1 MYRKTEVQNV
11 FSRNREFKSNVARVT
26 KRLFNSSPNTFRAFI
41 SITNSGI
48 KKRNK
53 KKKTNVKTGSRRIA
67 KRDIFSRFM
76 RSKRRFEWIGD
87 RDSVLLTTETTKLRQ
102 LEKFTEDVLRF
113 IRQINIVNDAI
124 AFSNVF
130 NTSLRRNFVFDF
142 CGTHSVLIF
151 TIFISIFDSR
161 KRVPLVRRQ

>member
-53 KKKTNVKTGSRRIA
+53 KKKRTLKP
-67 KRDIFSRFM
+67 
-76 RSKRRFEWIGD
+76 D
-87 RDSVLLTTETTKLRQ
+87 RVELQKGIYFLVL
-102 LEKFTEDVLRF
+102 
-113 IRQINIVNDAI
+113 
-124 AFSNVF
+124 
-130 NTSLRRNFVFDF
+130 
-142 CGTHSVLIF
+142 
-151 TIFISIFDSR
+151 
-161 KRVPLVRRQ
+161 